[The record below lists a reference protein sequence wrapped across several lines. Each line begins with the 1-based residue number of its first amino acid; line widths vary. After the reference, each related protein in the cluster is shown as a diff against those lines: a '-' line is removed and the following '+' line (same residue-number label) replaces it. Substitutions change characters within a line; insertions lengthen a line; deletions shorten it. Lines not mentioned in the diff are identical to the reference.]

1 MSGKPLLEAS
11 GLDVDLGARPVLK
24 GAAFAILPGEI
35 VAVVGPNGA
44 GKSTLLRTLAGL
56 VTPRAGAITLEDRAL
71 AAWPRT
77 ELARAVSYLPQEGR
91 VHWPLAVKAVVALGR
106 IPFRAGFGAMAAAD
120 DAAVRDAMRAM
131 DVEAFAERSVGTLS
145 GGERARVLLARS
157 LAQGAR
163 LLIADE
169 PTAGL
174 DPGHV
179 IAMFEHFVRL
189 ASEGRAVV
197 IAMHDLSAAARF
209 CHRLVLI
216 KDGAVIAAGAPRDV
230 LSPRNLASAYGIVA
244 ELTEIDGIATVLA
257 RGRIDTG
264 AATKGVA

>member
-1 MSGKPLLEAS
+1 MSMTPLLAAS
-11 GLDVDLGARPVLK
+11 GLYVDLGARTVLK
-24 GAAFAILPGEI
+24 GAEFAIAPGEI

-56 VTPRAGAITLEDRAL
+56 VAPRAGSITLDARAL
-71 AAWPRT
+71 ASWDRT
-77 ELARAVSYLPQEGR
+77 DLARAVSYLPQEGR
-91 VHWPLAVKAVVALGR
+91 VHWPLAVSAVVALGR
-106 IPFRAGFGAMAAAD
+106 IPFRARLGAMSAAD
-120 DAAVRDAMRAM
+120 ETAVSRAMRAM
-131 DVEAFAERSVGTLS
+131 DVEGFAERSVGTLS

-189 ASEGRAVV
+189 AEEGRAVI

-216 KDGAVIAAGAPRDV
+216 KDGTVIAAGRPRDV
-230 LSPRNLASAYGIVA
+230 LSPGNLASAYGIVA
-244 ELTEIDGIATVLA
+244 EFTEIDGIPAVLA

-264 AATKGVA
+264 AATMGVA